1 MNKLSQA
8 IESEGECKVERNIRL
23 NKIYIIRLLVI
34 LVLISALVIMR
45 KIETGF
51 LIYSNGA
58 NVLDMR
64 FGYSASDVFQLFT
77 TLGAGGR
84 SIYVRYLFD
93 DFIFTVVFAIVQNY
107 ILKFT
112 MGKAVLNSKWHVLL
126 YIAYLRAFFDVIEN
140 IIILVL
146 LNSFPSMLL
155 SLITAASSVTRL
167 KFIVYGIW
175 ILAVPIS
182 LVVRLIMRKKAKVGV
197 I

>member
-1 MNKLSQA
+1 M
-8 IESEGECKVERNIRL
+8 ERNIRL

-34 LVLISALVIMR
+34 LVLVSALVIMR

-77 TLGAGGR
+77 TLGAEGR
-84 SIYVRYLFD
+84 SIYVKYLLD

-107 ILKFT
+107 ILKFI

-140 IIILVL
+140 IIILIL

-175 ILAVPIS
+175 ILTVPIS